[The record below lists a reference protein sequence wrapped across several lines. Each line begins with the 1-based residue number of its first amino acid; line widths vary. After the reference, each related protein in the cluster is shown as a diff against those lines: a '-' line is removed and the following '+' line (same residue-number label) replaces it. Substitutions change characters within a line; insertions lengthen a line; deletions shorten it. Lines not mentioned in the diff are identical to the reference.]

1 MEGTR
6 HERVVTVL
14 SAYLI
19 GFTTAFIAFGVT
31 QIENRVDFVY
41 VPTPGQTAAVMNAV
55 PTAIEHSEVT
65 VAYVNETG
73 LMYNGHNGEVLI
85 SAYAEDS
92 QEDGMHQSIFEFSM
106 SPDGKYLYFCEVP
119 SADMDACKPFVYVV
133 AAEAV
138 YPVTEGGERIALP
151 LAATTLTWDDFGLTA
166 ISGLKVDQNPIR

>member
-6 HERVVTVL
+6 HERVITVL

-41 VPTPGQTAAVMNAV
+41 VPTPSQTAAVVNAV
-55 PTAIEHSEVT
+55 PTDAPVTTVSE
-65 VAYVNETG
+65 AYLSEAG
-73 LMYNGHNGEVLI
+73 LMYKGNKGEVLV
-85 SAYAEDS
+85 SAYAEDG
-92 QEDGMHQSIFEFSM
+92 QKDGVHQSIFEFSM

-119 SADMDACKPFVYVV
+119 TADIDACKPFVYVV

-151 LAATTLTWDDFGLTA
+151 LTATSLGWDNLGLTA